1 MIYFSIFFIIFYNS
15 LMYEVYKKRKRVILI
30 LSLIVFILAFNYQM
44 GSDWLNYQRI
54 YDIRITPYE
63 FKDIIFNNPFHQ
75 EKGYIL
81 LNLVGKKLRLN
92 YESFMGLL
100 LSFSIISILKI
111 GIKKASNSYI
121 FIFVIIIKYVLI
133 ASLEPTIRQF
143 LAISIIG
150 LSYKY
155 IEEKKMIK
163 YLLCIL
169 IAMQFHSS
177 AIIGIILYFLDKI
190 NITLKKTI
198 FLIIFFPIF
207 FKIIPISLDI
217 ISNFIPNIS
226 RFSGYFTS
234 LRYGMSNSRS
244 LLGNIYSLGIMIVY
258 LYFIF
263 FSDAQKQRNYIKNMA
278 IIYIII
284 GYFQNQLPILYRV
297 QEYFV
302 IGFAISMSFIGST
315 TIFNY
320 KIIYNKRR
328 IGVIFIFLLYLI
340 MTRETVSNIYGS
352 ELNKKRYGEYKNYFI
367 ELLLGRTKET
377 FQEKSYKYEK
387 EIKSMVDE
395 QNRNKSQLL
404 RERNE

>member
-1 MIYFSIFFIIFYNS
+1 MVYFSIFFIIFYNS
-15 LMYEVYKKRKRVILI
+15 LIYEVHPKRKYLILI
-30 LSLIVFILAFNYQM
+30 ISMIVFILAFNYQM
-44 GSDWLNYQRI
+44 GSDWLSYQRI

-81 LNLVGKKLRLN
+81 LNLIGKKLRLN

-111 GIKKASNSYI
+111 GVKKASNSYI
-121 FIFVIIIKYVLI
+121 FVFVIIVKYMLI

-143 LAISIIG
+143 LAISIIV

-177 AIIGIILYFLDKI
+177 AIIGVIIYFLDKI
-190 NITLKKTI
+190 NITLKKVI
-198 FLIIFFPIF
+198 ILIIFFSLTL
-207 FKIIPISLDI
+207 KILPTIVEIISTFIPII
-217 ISNFIPNIS
+217 R
-226 RFSGYFTS
+226 RFNGYFTS
-234 LRYGMSNSRS
+234 LRYGISNSRS
-244 LLGNIYSLGIMIVY
+244 LLGNIYSLGIMTLY
-258 LYFIF
+258 LYSIF
-263 FSDAQKQRNYIKNMA
+263 FSEAKKQKNYIKNMA
-278 IIYIII
+278 IIYIVIS
-284 GYFQNQLPILYRV
+284 YFQNQLPILYRV

-320 KIIYNKRR
+320 KIIYNKKR
-328 IGVIFIFLLYLI
+328 IGVIFVFLLYLI

-367 ELLLGRTKET
+367 ELLRGRTKEN
-377 FQEKSYKYEK
+377 FQEKSHKYEK

-395 QNRNKSQLL
+395 QNRNKNQLL
-404 RERNE
+404 REKN